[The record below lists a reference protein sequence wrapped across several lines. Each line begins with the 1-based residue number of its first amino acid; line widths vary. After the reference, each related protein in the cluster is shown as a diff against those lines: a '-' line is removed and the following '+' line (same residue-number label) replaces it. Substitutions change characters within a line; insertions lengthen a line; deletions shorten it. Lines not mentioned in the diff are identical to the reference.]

1 MTSPLAFFAVPI
13 GVALFTHAL
22 IPLARRVAHARGLV
36 DHPSWRRNQTEAV
49 PCSGGLA
56 IYAAVFGAAIVL
68 GFTVGLPFEARA
80 VAALGLAGLGTLLL
94 GVVDDRFGLHAEKKL
109 LGQIVVVSLPM
120 AGGLLLERVTI
131 LGLGT
136 VELGLLSGPVTLF
149 WYLGFINSINL
160 IDGLD
165 GLAGGVSAV
174 VLAAVAAML
183 VGVDPVGCLWILA
196 CLGAVLGFLRN
207 NLSSNRIFLGDAG
220 SMLLGL
226 WLGGLILGQQTST
239 PQVLW
244 MALSAMAIPILDTVT
259 TIMRRSRR
267 GVSVFRADDEH
278 IHHRLLRLGITP
290 RRSVAVLLFLTLGAA
305 STGAMFLGYPE
316 AALLALGGFAS
327 AAVELAYRLPREGTP
342 SVADAVLYLL
352 GANVLVDESF
362 GAETG
367 HLAEVIEIQP
377 YRLQL
382 TAEPELAKHT
392 VRDQPQPVSKA
403 AEGGGTD
410 DVVLAL
416 GEEPH

>member
-1 MTSPLAFFAVPI
+1 MTSPLAFLAVPV

-22 IPLARRVAHARGLV
+22 MPLARRVAHARGLV
-36 DHPSWRRNQTEAV
+36 DHPSWRRNQKEAV

-56 IYAAVFGAAIVL
+56 IYAAVFVAGIVL
-68 GFTVGLPFEARA
+68 SMTVGLPFEARG

-131 LGLGT
+131 PGLGV
-136 VELGLLSGPVTLF
+136 VELGLLSGPITLF

-165 GLAGGVSAV
+165 GLAAGVSAV
-174 VLAAVAAML
+174 VLAAVAVIL
-183 VGVDPVGCLWILA
+183 VGVDPVGCMWVLV

-226 WLGGLILGQQTST
+226 WLGGLILGQQAAT
-239 PQVLW
+239 PQIMW
-244 MALSAMAIPILDTVT
+244 MALAAMAIPILDTVT

-278 IHHRLLRLGITP
+278 IHHRLLRLGISP
-290 RRSVAVLLFLTLGAA
+290 RRSVAVLLFLTLSAA
-305 STGAMFLGYPE
+305 STAAMFLGYPQ
-316 AALLALGGFAS
+316 AALLALGGIAS
-327 AAVELAYRLPREGTP
+327 AAVELAYRLPREGKP
-342 SVADAVLYLL
+342 SAADAILYLF
-352 GANVLVDESF
+352 GANVPMEEASEAAV
-362 GAETG
+362 G
-367 HLAEVIEIQP
+367 HLAEVIEIRP
-377 YRLQL
+377 YRLQN
-382 TAEPELAKHT
+382 TPEPELPKKVAH
-392 VRDQPQPVSKA
+392 DPPQPVSKA
-403 AEGGGTD
+403 AEGGGED

-416 GEEPH
+416 GEDPH